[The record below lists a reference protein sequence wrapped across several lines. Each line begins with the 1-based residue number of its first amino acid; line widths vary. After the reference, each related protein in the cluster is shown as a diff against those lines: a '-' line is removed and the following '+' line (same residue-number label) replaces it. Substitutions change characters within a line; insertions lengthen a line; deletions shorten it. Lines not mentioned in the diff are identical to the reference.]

1 VIGHAHN
8 QQATAE
14 VVRRLQLHRLDVML
28 AELEDLN
35 LRGKF
40 EVPTQLAMRL
50 RAAGVGH
57 PSNAR
62 VSEVIDL
69 VFRAQERF
77 LQPLPGSRTSRRSA
91 A

>member
-1 VIGHAHN
+1 MIGQVHD

-14 VVRRLQLHRLDVML
+14 VVRRLQLHRLDTL
-28 AELEDLN
+28 LSALEDLN
-35 LRGKF
+35 LKGTF
-40 EVPTQLAMRL
+40 DVPTHLAMRL

-57 PSNAR
+57 PSTAS

-77 LQPLPGSRTSRRSA
+77 LQPLPGTRTSRRSA